1 MRAINT
7 FLLIGSKEVGLTFL
21 TSYFS
26 SFLGIGAAFSFFHWS
41 GNNPVCGQF

>member
-1 MRAINT
+1 MRVRNT
-7 FLLIGSKEVGLTFL
+7 FLVIGSKEAGQKFL

-41 GNNPVCGQF
+41 GNNPVCIQF